1 MNEVEYFVCPF
12 CKEDDFDLI
21 GLKGHFLNG
30 YCKEFNVIEI
40 RTSLFG
46 QQFLLSECERLELRV
61 KELEKEHK
69 GMVRLTEDEMKRL
82 GWSYT

>member
-1 MNEVEYFVCPF
+1 MTREEQDE
-12 CKEDDFDLI
+12 KEFEELWGKDI
-21 GLKGHFLNG
+21 
-30 YCKEFNVIEI
+30 KEFNVIEI

-69 GMVRLTEDEMKRL
+69 GMVRTQGD
-82 GWSYT
+82 G